1 MFKMRRRK
9 RKFYLREIEKS
20 GNEILVKQRGKIKV
34 DRERDMRIE
43 HGVKKKVV
51 ADFRK

>member
-20 GNEILVKQRGKIKV
+20 GNEILIKQRGKIKI
-34 DRERDMRIE
+34 DREQDMRIKRA
-43 HGVKKKVV
+43 VRKVV
-51 ADFRK
+51 PT